1 MILLSQSWSRACL
14 LILRLFRSNYQIV
27 TLFLLQARLTK
38 RPDTLDSFND
48 ADVDDYST
56 QVCLCQVF
64 YLFGYIFAIMY
75 LHALAPRTMEGRARS
90 LKTRATLSTLDSRW
104 DDR

>member
-1 MILLSQSWSRACL
+1 MGSSLDYPRTPLLVGENDDTSLSELEQSMSPHPQVVYKQLSDR
-14 LILRLFRSNYQIV
+14 Y

-56 QVCLCQVF
+56 QVCL
-64 YLFGYIFAIMY
+64 
-75 LHALAPRTMEGRARS
+75 
-90 LKTRATLSTLDSRW
+90 
-104 DDR
+104 